1 MAKRLSGTSEDVAM
15 LAEAGLDS
23 VTRVLKLEPGRTSAL
38 SQSSDIFPLHLTL
51 SDGRRLDIFVKRYRY
66 RSRAARLT
74 GIFRG
79 SMFGRLRSAFE
90 YGFLTE
96 MRRRGLPAVKPL
108 AYAAKRS
115 LGFVK
120 AGILITEAAP
130 NAVQLD
136 TWAGA
141 HIVPGD
147 LAQALGREVRRM
159 HDAGVRHGGLF
170 LRNIL
175 LDAESAGDW
184 RLFFVDPDRSGR
196 LETGP
201 LAREQAM
208 QDLSDLTAS
217 ALVVCRAT
225 NRMRFAH
232 AYFGVKKLGEDHK
245 SLLGSLFERAEKKVP
260 QEEHRIAVGGMIHW
274 LQARIEGDHGT
285 ARAVFG
291 GVEHLA
297 AVANGA
303 SIPTDWVLTRRAT
316 VVLIVDESST
326 TKRFQL
332 SFDEGQVRTG
342 RTTDEGGDLTIRAD
356 EETWRALLNA
366 EPQAFGLLRKGR
378 MTMVGETRHLT
389 LLARLIDEIVASG
402 RAS

>member
-15 LAEAGLDS
+15 LAAAGLDS
-23 VTRVLKLEPGRTSAL
+23 VTRVLKLKPGRTSAF

-51 SDGRRLDIFVKRYRY
+51 PDGRRLDIFVKRYRY
-66 RSRAARLT
+66 RSRAARLV

-79 SMFGRLRSAFE
+79 SLFGRHRSAFE
-90 YGFLTE
+90 YGFLAE

-108 AYAAKRS
+108 AFSAKRS

-120 AGILITEAAP
+120 AGILVTEAAP

-136 TWAGA
+136 TWASE

-147 LAQALGREVRRM
+147 LARALGREVRRM

-175 LDAESAGDW
+175 LDAASAGDW

-196 LETGP
+196 FVTGP
-201 LAREQAM
+201 LSREQAM
-208 QDLSDLTAS
+208 ADLSDLTAS

-225 NRMRFAH
+225 NRMRFAL
-232 AYFGVKKLGEDHK
+232 AYLGVKKLGEDHK
-245 SLLGSLFERAEKKVP
+245 SLLGNLFEGAEKKLP
-260 QEEHRIAVGGMIHW
+260 QEGHRIAVGAMIHW
-274 LQARIEGDHGT
+274 LQARMEGDQGSG
-285 ARAVFG
+285 RAVFG
-291 GVEHLA
+291 GVEHFA
-297 AVANGA
+297 AAANGA
-303 SIPTDWVLTRRAT
+303 SIPTDWVLTRHAT
-316 VVLIVDESST
+316 IALIVDGPST

-332 SFDEGQVRTG
+332 SFDDGQVRSA

-366 EPQAFGLLRKGR
+366 EPQAFGLIRKNR
-378 MTMVGETRHLT
+378 MTMVGETRHLL
-389 LLARLIDEIVASG
+389 LLAKLVDEIVASG
-402 RAS
+402 KTS